1 MKLIKKDEIQQE
13 LEKLGFFNKNVT
25 IFAKGPSFRVIQKQ
39 ENDLFIAVNHS
50 INFIEADIFV
60 FNDIDYEIGE
70 DRENKAQINPQNLR
84 NCKVIFCPYHPHVK
98 CRPNKNVTIDYVC
111 SKLEPYF
118 SGIIIPYN
126 LRTARSINGMVNDYY
141 TPLQYNL
148 ISSSSITALLFCK
161 ELLSKKSL
169 TTYGITIRHDKNGR
183 TGAYYNDVF
192 KQRSYNA
199 GFINGQI
206 SKIQKI
212 MNENF
217 VIHDH

>member
-1 MKLIKKDEIQQE
+1 MKIIKKNEIQQE

-25 IFAKGPSFRVIQKQ
+25 IFAKGPSFQVIQKQ
-39 ENDLFIAVNHS
+39 ENDLFIAVNHT

-126 LRTARSINGMVNDYY
+126 LHSARVFNGIINDYY
-141 TPLQYNL
+141 TPLQCNL
-148 ISSSSITALLFCK
+148 ISSSSITAFLFCK
-161 ELLSKKSL
+161 ELLSKKSV
-169 TTYGITIRHDKNGR
+169 TTYGITIRHNKNEKKEQ
-183 TGAYYNDVF
+183 YYNDVF
-192 KQRSYNA
+192 KQRSYYTR
-199 GFINGQI
+199 FINNQI
-206 SKIQKI
+206 SKIQQI

-217 VIHDH
+217 VIHDN